1 MTASPTQPGAS
12 TAMQLRAG
20 LWLLLALAVT
30 LVCTAQF
37 AAAGRVP
44 LQTNLLAL
52 LPPTERNPLAEEA
65 VRRLADAAGD
75 RAVFLVGA
83 AEPAA
88 AAAAARAFAATLR
101 GSDAFRQVIADIPA
115 FDPGQLTALYVQH
128 RFSLLAAADRA
139 ALASGAVGPAD
150 LEARL
155 QRKLYTPFRFGLTL
169 PPSDDPFGFSDA
181 WLAELPL
188 RSLRLE
194 TENGLLV
201 NHDQRRTW
209 VVITATLSASAYDST
224 LQQGVAAAVAQA
236 ESALRHAHPDAVL
249 LRAGTV
255 FYADAARRS
264 AEREFDLIA
273 AGSLLGMFSLLY
285 LVFRSLRPLAL
296 GLLAVAFGI
305 ARRSP

>member
-37 AAAGRVP
+37 ATAGRVP
-44 LQTNLLAL
+44 LQPNLLAL

-139 ALASGAVGPAD
+139 ALAQLPNVRL
-150 LEARL
+150 LE
-155 QRKLYTPFRFGLTL
+155 
-169 PPSDDPFGFSDA
+169 PSEDI
-181 WLAELPL
+181 
-188 RSLRLE
+188 
-194 TENGLLV
+194 
-201 NHDQRRTW
+201 DQ
-209 VVITATLSASAYDST
+209 IF
-224 LQQGVAAAVAQA
+224 AQT
-236 ESALRHAHPDAVL
+236 RVL
-249 LRAGTV
+249 LAP
-255 FYADAARRS
+255 
-264 AEREFDLIA
+264 
-273 AGSLLGMFSLLY
+273 SLWDE
-285 LVFRSLRPLAL
+285 
-296 GLLAVAFGI
+296 AFGRI
-305 ARRSP
+305 GERPRACQ